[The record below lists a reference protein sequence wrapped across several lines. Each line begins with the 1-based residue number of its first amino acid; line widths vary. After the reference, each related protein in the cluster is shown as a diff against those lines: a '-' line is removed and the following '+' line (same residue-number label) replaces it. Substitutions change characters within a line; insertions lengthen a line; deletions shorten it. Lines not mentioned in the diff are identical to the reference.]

1 MLKTVYPLL
10 SEANISKFGNQSS
23 AFYGVHNHGTGLSRD
38 VSGTV
43 YMPGLSPYQFEPVV
57 LQKMQE
63 IAETYNVNI
72 GSTDQDIINAVEDLL
87 CDEYALELAFEGSRF
102 YDLCR
107 LARHKNASSPY
118 GANFGGQWLAKKL
131 AFKNPVKDLTNESN
145 WYLPFK

>member
-1 MLKTVYPLL
+1 MKASICV
-10 SEANISKFGNQSS
+10 
-23 AFYGVHNHGTGLSRD
+23 GVHCHGTGYANSAIGNQY
-38 VSGTV
+38 S
-43 YMPGLSPYQFEPVV
+43 PSLSPYQFDTVV
-57 LQKMQE
+57 PQKMQE
-63 IAETYNVNI
+63 IAETYNVTV
-72 GSTDQDIINAVEDLL
+72 GSSEQDIINAVEDLL

-131 AFKNPVKDLTNESN
+131 AYKNPVKDLTNESN